1 MIKDNFILKKQDT
14 YTVSEILLKP
24 RKKFFF
30 IPTSKNNV
38 YYKMENGEYGFFC
51 KNVTQI
57 EFINANVKMEITEK
71 GTYIGPCL
79 GVDIDVTIQG
89 NKLYVR

>member
-1 MIKDNFILKKQDT
+1 MSTDFKGRDT
-14 YTVSEILLKP
+14 YNVMELLLKP
-24 RKKFFF
+24 RNFFF
-30 IPTSKNNV
+30 IPTGKTDV

-51 KNVTQI
+51 KNVIQI
-57 EFINANVKMEITEK
+57 EFVNANVKMDITKE

-79 GVDIDVTIQG
+79 GPEIVVTIKG